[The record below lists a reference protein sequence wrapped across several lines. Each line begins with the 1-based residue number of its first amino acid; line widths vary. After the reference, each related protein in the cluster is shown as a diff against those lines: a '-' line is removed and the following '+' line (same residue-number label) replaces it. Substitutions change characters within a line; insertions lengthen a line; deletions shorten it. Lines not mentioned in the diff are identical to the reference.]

1 MRFAFCVK
9 KCPGVAKGAP
19 APETKP
25 GKSPIIPDYSPD
37 PPQII
42 PLGAESPHLVGV
54 LLQLLLDIGKD
65 EDATAPER
73 HRVGGI
79 LRQA

>member
-9 KCPGVAKGAP
+9 KCPGVAEGAP

-25 GKSPIIPDYSPD
+25 GKPDL
-37 PPQII
+37 PQII

-54 LLQLLLDIGKD
+54 LLQLLLDIGED

-73 HRVGGI
+73 HRVGGN
-79 LRQA
+79 LRQT